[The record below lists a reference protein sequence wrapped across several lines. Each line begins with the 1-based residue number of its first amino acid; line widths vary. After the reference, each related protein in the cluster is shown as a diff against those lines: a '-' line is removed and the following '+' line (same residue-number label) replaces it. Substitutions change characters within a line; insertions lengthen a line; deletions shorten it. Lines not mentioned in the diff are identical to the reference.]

1 MIFDN
6 NYDYILNN
14 NNNGYNNICY
24 DITKTQIIQT
34 QIQINNNLAAKL
46 RYLNTQAATA
56 TLQETSTAIAG
67 VASQVMEE
75 INGENPFANKFS
87 ATDKKTGYLF
97 IKAA

>member
-34 QIQINNNLAAKL
+34 QIQINNNYNH
-46 RYLNTQAATA
+46 YL
-56 TLQETSTAIAG
+56 I
-67 VASQVMEE
+67 
-75 INGENPFANKFS
+75 
-87 ATDKKTGYLF
+87 
-97 IKAA
+97 